1 MVFTVLLVI
10 VVVVL
15 GAAGGVVNN
24 LAPCLMINREKYLE
38 MDRIYDKTQQPVHI
52 LIYRPKKQRH
62 LLDSPPAVCESRA
75 FVHSRDKSRQMF
87 IKIALDNN

>member
-52 LIYRPKKQRH
+52 LIYRQKTT
-62 LLDSPPAVCESRA
+62 SPVGFAACCMRVARVRS
-75 FVHSRDKSRQMF
+75 FTRQV
-87 IKIALDNN
+87 